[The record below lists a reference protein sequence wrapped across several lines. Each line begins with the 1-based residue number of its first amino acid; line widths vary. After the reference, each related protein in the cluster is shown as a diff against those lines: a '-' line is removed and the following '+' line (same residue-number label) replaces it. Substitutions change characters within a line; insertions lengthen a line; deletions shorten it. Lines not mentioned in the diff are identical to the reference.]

1 VDRPGRVSAVGDD
14 RQGSAIRQRQEERR
28 ITKEI
33 EPPVAKRVDS
43 RREFHGDVFI
53 DPYEWLRDKSSPEVI
68 SYLEAENEYADQATA
83 PLEPLRQKIFDEIK
97 ARTKETDLSVPV
109 RRGDW
114 WYYARS
120 FEGKQYGVQCR
131 CAVID
136 PSDWNPP
143 VLDEHTEI
151 PGEQLL
157 LDENVEAEGHDFF
170 SLGAASISPDGNVL
184 AYSVDVVGDERYTLR
199 FRNLRT
205 GEQYPDEIVGI
216 GAGATWGTDNR
227 TVYYITVDAAWRP
240 DTVWRHRL
248 ASGLPAEKV
257 YHEADEK
264 YWLAV
269 GRTRSD
275 KYVLIAAGSAI
286 TSEIRYADATD
297 PEAEFVTVLPR
308 RDGIEYSVEHA
319 IVGGQD
325 RFLILH
331 NENAVNFMLAE
342 APVDNPAAQRTLIE
356 HRDDVR
362 LDGVDAFAGHLV
374 LSYRGE
380 ALPRIQLWPIN
391 NDDYG
396 RPEEIAFD
404 SELMSAGLGANPNW
418 DSPKLRIG
426 AGSFV
431 TPVRIYDLD
440 LVTGE
445 RTLLREQPVLG
456 DYRREDYVERRDWA
470 QAADGTQIPISIV
483 HRAGIEF
490 PAPALVYGYG
500 AYEIC
505 EDPRFS
511 IARLSLLDRG
521 MVFAVAH
528 VRGGGEMGRPWY
540 EHGKLLEKK
549 NTFTDFVAVGQHL
562 VDSGLTRPQQLV
574 ALGGS
579 AGGLLMGAVANTAP
593 DLFAGILAQV
603 PFVDPLTTILDPSL
617 PLTVTEWDEWGNP
630 LSDSDVYH
638 YMKSYSP
645 YENVSAQNYPA
656 ILAMTSLHDT
666 RVYYVEPAK
675 WVAALRYT
683 KADDNPVLLKTQMT
697 AGHGGISGRYERWKE
712 TAYQYAWLLAAADR
726 DHYGSGQVDDLLSGA
741 QG

>member
-1 VDRPGRVSAVGDD
+1 MSGIDD
-14 RQGSAIRQRQEERR
+14 AERSDEEERR
-28 ITKEI
+28 LIGPVQ
-33 EPPVAKRVDS
+33 PPIAKRVDS

-53 DPYEWLRDKSSPEVI
+53 DPYEWLRDKSSPEVL

-83 PLEPLRQKIFDEIK
+83 SLEPLRQKIFDEIK

-131 CAVID
+131 CAVAD

-143 VLDEHTEI
+143 ILDEHIEI
-151 PGEQLL
+151 PGEQVL

-170 SLGAASISPDGNVL
+170 SLGAASLSPDGNVL

-199 FRNLRT
+199 FKNLRT

-227 TVYYITVDAAWRP
+227 TVYYVTVDAAWRP

-275 KYVLIAAGSAI
+275 KYVVIASGSAI
-286 TSEIRYADATD
+286 TSEIRYADAAD
-297 PEAEFVTVLPR
+297 PRADFVTVLPR

-331 NENAVNFMLAE
+331 NENAVNFTLVD
-342 APVDNPAAQRTLIE
+342 APVDDPAAQRTLIE

-374 LSYRGE
+374 VSYRGA

-391 NDDYG
+391 DHDYG

-418 DSPKLRIG
+418 DSPKLRVG

-456 DYRREDYVERRDWA
+456 DYRPQDYVERREWA
-470 QAADGTQIPISIV
+470 RAADGTRIPISVV

-528 VRGGGEMGRPWY
+528 VRGGGEMGRLWY

-549 NTFTDFVAVGQHL
+549 NSFTDFIAVGQHL
-562 VDSGLTRPQQLV
+562 VDSGQTRPQQLV

-579 AGGLLMGAVANTAP
+579 AGGLLMGAVANMAP

-645 YENVSAQNYPA
+645 YENVAAQNYPA

-675 WVAALRYT
+675 WVAALRHT
-683 KADDNPVLLKTQMT
+683 NANGNPVLLKTQMT